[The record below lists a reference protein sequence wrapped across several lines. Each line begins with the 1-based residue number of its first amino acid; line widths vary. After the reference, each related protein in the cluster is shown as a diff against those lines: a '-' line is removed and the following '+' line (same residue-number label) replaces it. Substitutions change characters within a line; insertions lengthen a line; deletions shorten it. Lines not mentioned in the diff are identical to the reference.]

1 MEALAAKSA
10 MRRAPDRRPRI
21 LVVDDLG
28 YARAALAEL
37 LRTAGYDVAAVGS
50 GAEALEEL
58 EKHGADLLLSDIYM
72 PRMTGWELAL
82 AVRQR
87 ALTNSLGLPI
97 CIGLYSALLSG
108 FSRDQ
113 LTRAQVD
120 FAVTKLTDPD
130 AILEAVERALAWSEV
145 S

>member
-1 MEALAAKSA
+1 MARSA
-10 MRRAPDRRPRI
+10 TRQVEERGPRV

-28 YARAALAEL
+28 YARDALAEL
-37 LRTAGYDVAAVGS
+37 LRSARYEVMAVGS

-58 EKHGADLLLSDIYM
+58 EHHGADLVLSDIYM
-72 PRMTGWELAL
+72 PRMTGWELAHE
-82 AVRQR
+82 VRER
-87 ALTNSLGLPI
+87 HVNNTRGLPI

-108 FSRDQ
+108 FSREQ

-130 AILEAVERALAWSEV
+130 AILDAVERALAWSEV
-145 S
+145 R